1 MAERAF
7 LRRVKIIIGVPQI
20 DTAGY
25 VYQEDVQQ
33 TGGINLGRVVNVP
46 ATSVPAGK
54 VINLSNVAPNPSRA
68 FYFKLESTRGGTEG
82 GSANEKSVVE
92 LQNLNEETL
101 ELLHQPNAKVMV
113 YLGYEGTSLDL
124 YYTGDIYDIQPS
136 GFGQGDITY
145 RITCKDGFLDNKNT
159 RVAIAYDES
168 TSLASIVTDLASK
181 IPSASL
187 GTLALGDL
195 ERVKVKGGI
204 NIYGNLEERLTKLL
218 RANGYVY
225 FRYNGKISI
234 QPRELINGSEDY
246 ALIGKNTYT
255 ITPDLVKSLDPIIQ
269 NGEKY
274 FDAKNTKRGV
284 QLTTFLAPME
294 LGQFFTITQ
303 DTSNTLAG
311 TYKITTI
318 KIDANMP
325 EGNFDVTVRGEP
337 M

>member
-92 LQNLNEETL
+92 LQNLNEDTL

-145 RITCKDGFLDNKNT
+145 RITCKDGFLDNNDPVGGLDKDFAQVPVVCGLAET
-159 RVAIAYDES
+159 AKFILPIFYPYGAI
-168 TSLASIVTDLASK
+168 K
-181 IPSASL
+181 
-187 GTLALGDL
+187 
-195 ERVKVKGGI
+195 
-204 NIYGNLEERLTKLL
+204 NIYFIEGSTNL
-218 RANGYVY
+218 
-225 FRYNGKISI
+225 
-234 QPRELINGSEDY
+234 
-246 ALIGKNTYT
+246 NT
-255 ITPDLVKSLDPIIQ
+255 I
-269 NGEKY
+269 
-274 FDAKNTKRGV
+274 
-284 QLTTFLAPME
+284 
-294 LGQFFTITQ
+294 
-303 DTSNTLAG
+303 
-311 TYKITTI
+311 
-318 KIDANMP
+318 
-325 EGNFDVTVRGEP
+325 
-337 M
+337 